1 MSANFSD
8 QELSAIVNAAMV
20 TGMAVA
26 IADMGIVSTAI
37 EAAAMSKEIMGAA
50 AKYPNNTVVQ
60 AAFSEAAMRSGK
72 IKMTKPEMK
81 AEDMVAGKVVD
92 QAIAEINSVITAL
105 NGKATAEE
113 IQEYKT
119 LLYDVAEAVA
129 EAAGTGLFGSGDPKV
144 SDKEA
149 AALAKIKA
157 ALAV

>member
-37 EAAAMSKEIMGAA
+37 EGAA
-50 AKYPNNTVVQ
+50 AKYPNNSIVQ
-60 AAFSEAAMRSGK
+60 SAFSETALRSGK
-72 IKMTKPEMK
+72 IKMNKPDMK

-92 QAIAEINSVITAL
+92 EAIANINSVLTTL
-105 NGKATAEE
+105 SGKATPEE
-113 IQEYKT
+113 IQDYKT
-119 LLYDVAEAVA
+119 LLYDIAEAVA
-129 EAAGTGLFGSGDPKV
+129 EAAGSGLFGSGDPKV

-157 ALAV
+157 ALAI